1 VNTPL
6 SDYRTRFLAGIDAV
20 APALWNRLV
29 PSQPGGCLVR
39 HEFLRAFES
48 SGCLGR
54 ESGWEPAHWTLWSAA
69 DELVAALPLYR
80 KWHSYGEYVFDWAW
94 AEAHMRHGLAYY
106 PKWLSAVPF
115 TPVSGPRFLCASPD
129 PQFLKRCLGD
139 LKTQDGSSA
148 HLLFTRLRD
157 PAGTLDAGQAQ
168 VEAAQEKCLQQ
179 AGFSR
184 RDGIQF
190 HWVNRNFADFDDFL
204 AALSQPKRKKIRA
217 ERRKVAELGIHFTVH
232 QADQIDAH
240 LWAFFFAC
248 YARTYAL
255 RGNPPYLNLE
265 FFQTIH
271 REAPAMCVVFVGHDA
286 QGPCCASLVLR
297 DGHDAFGRYWGALR
311 DYPFVH
317 FEACYYQPIEWA
329 ISAKIRVIEGGA
341 QGQHKMARGFDPV
354 ATASWHWLRHP
365 AFAEAIDRFL
375 QRESQHLDR
384 VLDELEERS
393 AFRDAAGGSQGNLPG

>member
-1 VNTPL
+1 M
-6 SDYRTRFLAGIDAV
+6 TRIEVVESLAGVSAEEWDAL
-20 APALWNRLV
+20 AMGNPFAGHAFLCALLETGCASARTGW
-29 PSQPGGCLVR
+29 QPQFLLLRRGGSL
-39 HEFLRAFES
+39 
-48 SGCLGR
+48 
-54 ESGWEPAHWTLWSAA
+54 AA
-69 DELVAALPLYR
+69 AMPLFV
-80 KWHSYGEYVFDWAW
+80 KSHSYGEYVFDWAW

-115 TPVSGPRFLCASPD
+115 TPVSGPRFLCTSPD
-129 PQFLKRCLGD
+129 PQFLNRCLSD
-139 LKTQDGSSA
+139 LKAQDGSSV
-148 HLLFTRLRD
+148 HLLFTRNV
-157 PAGTLDAGQAQ
+157 PAGANGAGQGE
-168 VEAAQEKCLQQ
+168 VEAAQVQSLQR

-190 HWVNRNFADFDDFL
+190 HWVNRNFADFEDFL

-217 ERRKVAELGIHFTVH
+217 ERRKVAELGIRFTVH
-232 QADQIDAH
+232 QAHHINPQ

-248 YARTYAL
+248 YERTYAL

-265 FFQTIH
+265 FFETIH
-271 REAPAMCVVFVGHDA
+271 REAPAMCVMFVGHDA

-297 DGHDAFGRYWGALR
+297 DGDDAFGRYWGALR

-317 FEACYYQPIEWA
+317 FEACYYQPVEWA
-329 ISAKIRVIEGGA
+329 IASRIRVIEGGA

-365 AFAEAIDRFL
+365 AFAEAVDRYL
-375 QRESQHLDR
+375 HRESQHLDR

-393 AFRDAAGGSQGNLPG
+393 AFRDAASGSQDNRAG